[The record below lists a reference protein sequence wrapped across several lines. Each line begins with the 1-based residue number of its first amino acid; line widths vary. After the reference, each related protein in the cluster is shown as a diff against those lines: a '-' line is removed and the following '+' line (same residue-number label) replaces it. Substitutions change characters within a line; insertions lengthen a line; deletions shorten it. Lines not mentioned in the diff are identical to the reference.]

1 MSKKNEKKEAKH
13 YQKRKKGEAKPKV
26 TANEIT
32 EITEPRAFFTKEE
45 GVFWLSWT
53 KIASLLSFFLFP
65 FVFLLFG
72 EKLIHRTGNM
82 NCDMMIRLKNDII
95 FTG

>member
-1 MSKKNEKKEAKH
+1 MSKKNEKKRG
-13 YQKRKKGEAKPKV
+13 QTLSKKKEGEAKPKV

-32 EITEPRAFFTKEE
+32 EITEPRAFLTKEE

-72 EKLIHRTGNM
+72 EKLIHRTDNTDH
-82 NCDMMIRLKNDII
+82 DMMIRLKNDII